1 MVYTTL
7 HLPMIESFKHKGLKR
22 LFEDDDRKLLQ
33 PELVE
38 RISTVLAYLDA
49 AKAVEELNLP
59 TLRLHQLK
67 GELNG
72 FWSVTVRANWRII
85 FRFENGAALDVEL
98 IDYH

>member
-1 MVYTTL
+1 
-7 HLPMIESFKHKGLKR
+7 MIESFKHKGLKR